1 MKKSVLAICGLLMST
16 GLVLGQTFETSNVQS
31 WTGGTPSDM
40 LLTAHA
46 SVKNVSGGSLSTA
59 VQYNEVSLVS
69 GADHYFCWAVCYTPG
84 AVTDGFVSP
93 HPIELA
99 DDEIS
104 HVFYADYLP
113 QGTSGISTLEYCFLN
128 ANDTTQKS
136 CFQMVFDTEN
146 VGVEDAQT
154 LIVLSAYPN
163 PASDELTIS
172 YQFANDI
179 KNPTI
184 EIYDMLGSKVKSV
197 KLEDL
202 AGKQVIDTSVLP
214 SGMYFYK
221 MASAS
226 MDLGLRK
233 FMVAH

>member
-1 MKKSVLAICGLLMST
+1 MKKSILGFL
-16 GLVLGQTFETSNVQS
+16 GLVLSAGMVFGQSYETSNVQS
-31 WTGGTPSDM
+31 WTGGTPSDA
-40 LLTAHA
+40 LLTATA
-46 SVKNVSGGSLSTA
+46 SVRNVSQDSKVTA
-59 VQYNEVSLVS
+59 VRYNEVSLVS
-69 GADHYFCWAVCYTPG
+69 GASHYFCWAVCYTAG
-84 AVTDGFVSP
+84 GVDDGFESP
-93 HPIELA
+93 HPITLNAGELT
-99 DDEIS
+99 

-113 QGTSGISTLEYCFLN
+113 QGTSGISTMEYCFFDT
-128 ANDTTQKS
+128 ANSTDEV

-163 PASDELTIS
+163 PASDEFTIS

-202 AGKQVIDTSVLP
+202 AGKKVIDTSVLP

>member
-1 MKKSVLAICGLLMST
+1 MVF
-16 GLVLGQTFETSNVQS
+16 GQSYETSNVQS
-31 WTGGTPSDM
+31 WTGGEPSDA

-46 SVKNVSGGSLSTA
+46 SVKNISASPKVTA
-59 VQYNEVSLVS
+59 VRYNEVSLVT
-69 GADHYFCWAVCYTPG
+69 GASHYFCWAVCYTAGNVP
-84 AVTDGFVSP
+84 DGFESP
-93 HPIELA
+93 HPVTLA
-99 DDEIS
+99 ADEIS

-113 QGTSGISTLEYCFLN
+113 QGTSGISTMEYCFFDT
-128 ANDTTQKS
+128 ANGTDQA

-154 LIVLSAYPN
+154 LIVLGAYPN
-163 PASDELTIS
+163 PANDELTIT

-179 KNPTI
+179 KNPRI

-197 KLEDL
+197 KLKEL
-202 AGKQVIDTSVLP
+202 GGKKVIDTSTIP

-221 MASAS
+221 MASES